1 LIEKPLYNFITNLH
15 LRGDLELYDNILD
28 LNNGDRESS
37 TTFLE
42 KQFNE
47 EKIENKHLFKFEKE
61 SAIIAAASIFN
72 IAHLIYF
79 RELDMKEVE
88 TIVEPIKKLTPSPQ
102 SILSADLM
110 LRFLP
115 QITNEIKAKV
125 PGDEI
130 ITHLE
135 VIMSKWHFS
144 SINYNFEN
152 LELNFSDFEKNKDLY
167 AIYKKRIIE
176 FKNIKLGSLPIFYK
190 EIKSEFGNYGD
201 LFWKELMIENE

>member
-28 LNNGDRESS
+28 LNNSDRESS
-37 TTFLE
+37 SAFLE

-47 EKIENKHLFKFEKE
+47 EKIENNHLFKFEKE
-61 SAIIAAASIFN
+61 SAIIAASSIFN

-79 RELDMKEVE
+79 RELDMKEVD
-88 TIVEPIKKLTPSPQ
+88 TIIEPIKNLATSPQ

-125 PGDEI
+125 PSDEI

-135 VIMSKWHFS
+135 IIMSKWHFS

-152 LELNFSDFEKNKDLY
+152 LELNFSDFEKNKELY
-167 AIYKKRIIE
+167 AIYKKRIIQ